1 MNSTLNY
8 VISRQINQLL
18 SGPSYVRWLVLLI
31 LATALSLIL
40 INQFIIGI
48 RDSSKQLDEQFSE
61 IDSQLARYE
70 QQRDKINHDYERL
83 MNSTRLI
90 AELKEQF
97 SNANSEDVESWLIH
111 AAMNND
117 LQPSQIHINTQL
129 TDEQGEF
136 FRVIFKMSGTYQNI
150 QTYLVKIMRSDYF
163 LIWEKL
169 IFDVFESNQLSL
181 TISLKQYVEI
191 NDEDSVSG

>member
-1 MNSTLNY
+1 
-8 VISRQINQLL
+8 
-18 SGPSYVRWLVLLI
+18 
-31 LATALSLIL
+31 
-40 INQFIIGI
+40 
-48 RDSSKQLDEQFSE
+48 
-61 IDSQLARYE
+61 
-70 QQRDKINHDYERL
+70 
-83 MNSTRLI
+83 
-90 AELKEQF
+90 
-97 SNANSEDVESWLIH
+97 
-111 AAMNND
+111 MNND